1 MGGSLLQLV
10 AYGAQDVFLTGN
22 PQITYFKTVYKRHTN
37 FSIESIEIPSDSN
50 TKLGSFMSTVIARRG
65 DLLTD
70 IILEIDWDMSGV
82 PASWRLGHQIIDFVE
97 ISIGGHVIDRQYG
110 TWMDIWAQLIH
121 TNQDIEKL
129 SRMLSGQLLNKN
141 NNSKTY
147 IPLQFWFCSNP
158 GLALPLIALQYHE
171 VKVNIQ
177 LNQNYVYANPS
188 NNQEY
193 KYSSSSSPSIFNIAF
208 YCDYIFLDVDERRRF
223 AQMSHEY
230 LIEQVQYSNPISLN
244 TNLNQVE
251 MHFNH
256 PVKEIVWAIQRDT
269 TNQVVHPFDFW
280 GIDISN
286 DNYTIDLTTSVQ
298 MQFNLMERFKER
310 EGTYFRCVQPYQ
322 YHTGGNKQVGFISPI
337 PVPYYDYLV
346 EPFGGFYVYSFALKP
361 EEHQPSGTC
370 NFSRIDNAVLLLNV
384 NSQARVLRIWAKNYN
399 ILRIMS
405 GMAGLV
411 YSN

>member
-10 AYGAQDVFLTGN
+10 AYGAQDIFLTGN

-65 DLLTD
+65 DLLTQ

-97 ISIGGHVIDRQYG
+97 VSIGGQVIDKQYG
-110 TWMDIWAQLIH
+110 TWMDIWSQLTH
-121 TNQDIEKL
+121 TNEKMEQL
-129 SRMLSGQLLNKN
+129 SRMLSGQLVNKN

-188 NNQEY
+188 NNQQY
-193 KYSSSSSPSIFNIAF
+193 IYSSSSSPSIFNIAF

-269 TNQVVHPFDFW
+269 TTQVVHPFDFW
-280 GIDISN
+280 GIDIPN

-322 YHTGGNKQVGFISPI
+322 YHTGGNKQVGFISTI

-384 NSQARVLRIWAKNYN
+384 NSQAKILRIWAKNYN

-405 GMAGLV
+405 GMAGLA